1 MILNIRFD
9 YLELNV
15 IFSPYISK
23 GYIKIVLF
31 IWLSLEI
38 MPASRKSLFY
48 SKYFC
53 FCVFGVNKI
62 RREAIAGSY
71 PNKMRK

>member
-31 IWLSLEI
+31 IWLSLRI
-38 MPASRKSLFY
+38 MPKSLFY

>member
-9 YLELNV
+9 YLEFNV
-15 IFSPYISK
+15 IFSPCISK

-31 IWLSLEI
+31 IWLSLG
-38 MPASRKSLFY
+38 SLFY

-71 PNKMRK
+71 PNNMRK